1 MDFHSLTRRELQA
14 FCKRNKIPANTT
26 NAAMAD
32 ALSALEIVE
41 GIEEFMQT
49 SQSETTQSSIEL
61 QDSLEV
67 TSPYVPPTGG
77 WSTRRR
83 NVSDAEAVSS
93 IMTTAR
99 RTTRKTAAKAQVDG
113 METPAVAAQASRRR
127 VQIAPACLEM
137 DSKLKECME
146 EEKKDTLMTPAAR
159 GVASRR
165 RRAEETE
172 KKVHSTRRSARLA
185 VKSMPMLSRE
195 TELSNE
201 ELFAKDCEDQE
212 VNQQEV
218 SGITGENVEEDKE
231 KSVLSNNES
240 FANDCEED
248 QEVNQISGITGA
260 DGVENMEED
269 KEKSE
274 LSNNEYKEVNLKE
287 DHHELSG
294 ITGADAIEDMEEDKE
309 KSEAVSAKKD
319 ITMGEVELRSI
330 QDEETR
336 LDLAAEVQE
345 HNEEICDNG
354 DEDTEMEVEACVDV
368 TKCET
373 EEVALENSQEVVE
386 DIETDAGSEDEAA
399 EFESNSVTEVRVENS
414 KEVVD
419 DIGTN
424 AGSEDE
430 AAEFESKCDDIETDA
445 GSEDEAAEFESKC
458 DDIETDA
465 GSEDEA
471 AEFESKSVTEVRVEN
486 SKEVV
491 DDIGTD
497 AGSEDEAAEFES
509 KCDDIET
516 DAGSEDEV
524 AEFES
529 RCETEVTVENSKE
542 VDDDAETDAGSED
555 EAAEF
560 ESKVDAIVV
569 TDDEVEVECE
579 DDDLDLNATLGKLT
593 EMRLEQEVDSGICE
607 AMKTTDTETVQ
618 VEGSEETEM
627 ELQQG
632 ADAAGVSIHEET
644 KKSETETAR
653 VEEGEDTEMRL
664 QQEVGLS
671 IDEELKKAETETE
684 AIQVEESEE
693 MSKALM
699 KENSGLAIMEDD
711 AIKAGQDGS
720 ENLGRLEEESLRK
733 LMKMYKEKLQISSK
747 SSKNGGNKGIQRS
760 ALQEVSENT
769 LIGGNGK

>member
-218 SGITGENVEEDKE
+218 
-231 KSVLSNNES
+231 
-240 FANDCEED
+240 
-248 QEVNQISGITGA
+248 SGITGA